1 MALMD
6 FIGRLFSP
14 RDRPREENQ
23 PIDRDTNGNALFAD
37 DIVSDIMSKLEKRK
51 GDRRTFELQWQLN
64 ANFLIGNQ
72 YCEINPM
79 TGTVENYERDMLKSE
94 HGIFNRI
101 APLIQTRIA
110 NIKKVDYAM
119 TVRPRSGDMDDY
131 EKAAVSTKVLRY
143 LQSESGWDRRKDT
156 LIDWLELT
164 GTAFVLSYWDTTKGR
179 QIAVTDGV
187 QIGEDGQEIPF
198 SRAVYEGDVEYGLLN
213 CYEVYPES
221 VYKSDMKDQRSV
233 IVDQIL
239 SLDDIYDIYGHK
251 CDSESC
257 ERYILTPIPGSG
269 GYGYEAAT
277 MAVKTERCEDS
288 AHVITYFEKPGR
300 EHPNGVTATI
310 IGKELIYY
318 GDLPIPE
325 IPIISIKCVSVP
337 GQFFGKSIIQDL
349 IPLQRA
355 YNGCKNKLH
364 EYIQTVAANATL
376 IEEGSVDNVDELIR
390 DGIAPNQVIVYRKNA
405 RTPIKLDNGQLPG
418 DVMAEKNQLAAEME
432 YAAGVSQLMAYGE
445 TPSGMT
451 SGTAIENLAS
461 IDNTRMSLT
470 TENIRAAV
478 LELAR
483 IWLML
488 YKRNVVGYRICNIVG
503 ANDIGSAVT
512 WTKEDINSFDV
523 EYATENELLLT
534 EEKQKENFLRA
545 YEMGLFTDDNG
556 KIPRETREKILELMK
571 INQYSAI
578 MSLTELQRKNAVAE
592 QAYFEAGVIPEIGE
606 FDDHL
611 IHIDEHKKYVLQT
624 RFKLYSRSNKDM
636 ADMFVQHLKA
646 HEKAQAE
653 IEAQKMSMLQ
663 NQMKGGNAAEA
674 AST

>member
-1 MALMD
+1 
-6 FIGRLFSP
+6 
-14 RDRPREENQ
+14 
-23 PIDRDTNGNALFAD
+23 
-37 DIVSDIMSKLEKRK
+37 
-51 GDRRTFELQWQLN
+51 
-64 ANFLIGNQ
+64 
-72 YCEINPM
+72 
-79 TGTVENYERDMLKSE
+79 
-94 HGIFNRI
+94 
-101 APLIQTRIA
+101 
-110 NIKKVDYAM
+110 
-119 TVRPRSGDMDDY
+119 
-131 EKAAVSTKVLRY
+131 
-143 LQSESGWDRRKDT
+143 
-156 LIDWLELT
+156 
-164 GTAFVLSYWDTTKGR
+164 
-179 QIAVTDGV
+179 
-187 QIGEDGQEIPF
+187 
-198 SRAVYEGDVEYGLLN
+198 
-213 CYEVYPES
+213 
-221 VYKSDMKDQRSV
+221 
-233 IVDQIL
+233 
-239 SLDDIYDIYGHK
+239 
-251 CDSESC
+251 
-257 ERYILTPIPGSG
+257 
-269 GYGYEAAT
+269 
-277 MAVKTERCEDS
+277 
-288 AHVITYFEKPGR
+288 
-300 EHPNGVTATI
+300 
-310 IGKELIYY
+310 
-318 GDLPIPE
+318 
-325 IPIISIKCVSVP
+325 
-337 GQFFGKSIIQDL
+337 
-349 IPLQRA
+349 
-355 YNGCKNKLH
+355 
-364 EYIQTVAANATL
+364 
-376 IEEGSVDNVDELIR
+376 
-390 DGIAPNQVIVYRKNA
+390 
-405 RTPIKLDNGQLPG
+405 
-418 DVMAEKNQLAAEME
+418 
-432 YAAGVSQLMAYGE
+432 MAYGE